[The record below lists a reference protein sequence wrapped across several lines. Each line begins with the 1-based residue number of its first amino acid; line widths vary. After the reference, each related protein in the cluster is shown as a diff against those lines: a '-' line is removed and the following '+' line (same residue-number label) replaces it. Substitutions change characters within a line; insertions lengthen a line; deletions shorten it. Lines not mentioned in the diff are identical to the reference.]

1 MVLSLAGEV
10 ATIVI
15 KYNVVTS
22 LMVADNKKHPTAGV
36 VGVGVVENYYSSS
49 QPSNNSSNRLML
61 SLLTLNKVG

>member
-22 LMVADNKKHPTAGV
+22 LMVADNKKHPIWRAWL
-36 VGVGVVENYYSSS
+36 E
-49 QPSNNSSNRLML
+49 LE
-61 SLLTLNKVG
+61 